1 MTDNSSPTSTRKIPL
16 PKNLEYDNS
25 NNYRQPL
32 PIIKSEE
39 APDDE
44 DKRKSGKETPTNIA
58 RTSLLVDL

>member
-1 MTDNSSPTSTRKIPL
+1 MTENSGPTSPRKIPL

-58 RTSLLVDL
+58 RTSSLVDL